1 MNIINNNSNSSF
13 KMSLYEAF
21 PFNYTVGGIPASE
34 AFAVAIMA
42 VGFYHRFA
50 AVEQDI
56 LAVDAARLAQ
66 LKKLHL
72 LIQEYDQD
80 GLPITTNPSPT
91 TTESLNRESS
101 SVTITIC
108 NTNNNNNNN
117 NNNNHNPSIAPSV
130 DNGNT
135 YQKKITHGERR
146 VREFTE
152 EQREIMDM
160 IHLYEKQL
168 EISIKRAL
176 LLKR

>member
-1 MNIINNNSNSSF
+1 M
-13 KMSLYEAF
+13 KSLYEAF

-42 VGFYHRFA
+42 VGFYSRFA
-50 AVEQDI
+50 SVEQDI
-56 LAVDAARLAQ
+56 LTVDAARLAQ

-80 GLPITTNPSPT
+80 GLPITTNTPPT
-91 TTESLNRESS
+91 TTTTEPLNRESS
-101 SVTITIC
+101 VAITIS
-108 NTNNNNNNN
+108 N
-117 NNNNHNPSIAPSV
+117 NNNNHNPSNAPST
-130 DNGNT
+130 DNGNSFETT
-135 YQKKITHGERR
+135 YRNNITHSERR

-168 EISIKRAL
+168 EISIKRAS